1 MDHSMDY
8 LQDTREEEAQG
19 PAPTFGLSRDS
30 PAPPADMHLL
40 RQSGKGASLDRCAPP
55 NPLHGAPLPCA
66 TFHERARDFTR
77 DAALSPSPALRS
89 YGRSLNCW
97 DAMESETLMREMY
110 CHEVCFHHHPALQ
123 KPVTARQGGRDVVR
137 EGRARCRGAP
147 PTSIAR
153 RPAHIVGEVVLFEQ
167 NAHSWSGRTLAP
179 ILQPT

>member
-77 DAALSPSPALRS
+77 DAALSP
-89 YGRSLNCW
+89 
-97 DAMESETLMREMY
+97 
-110 CHEVCFHHHPALQ
+110 
-123 KPVTARQGGRDVVR
+123 
-137 EGRARCRGAP
+137 P
-147 PTSIAR
+147 P
-153 RPAHIVGEVVLFEQ
+153 RPAQLREIAELLGRNGIG
-167 NAHSWSGRTLAP
+167 NAHEGDVLP
-179 ILQPT
+179 